1 MYKGDSMM
9 KLVVLDG
16 YTENPGDLSWAP
28 LETLGELTVY
38 DRTDPDDDELIR
50 QRIGDAEIVITN
62 KTPLRAAVLQSCP
75 HLRLVAVLATGY
87 NVVDCAAAKAQGVP
101 VCNVPGYGTMA
112 VAQYA
117 IALLLELCSRVG
129 HHAATVR
136 QGHWAPG
143 GDWCYWDAP
152 LTELAGKTA
161 GIFGY
166 GHIGRQTGRIAAAL
180 GMQVLACTPHP
191 PLDALPGVYFVEKDE
206 LLRRADVILLHCPLT
221 PATQGLICRESI
233 AQMKPGVLI
242 VNNARGGL
250 IVAQDLAEALAGGR
264 VGGAALDVLEKEP
277 PDPDD
282 PLLHAPNCLVTPH
295 ISWAPIECRR
305 RILDV
310 TAQNIRAFFDG
321 APQNIVNL

>member
-38 DRTDPDDDELIR
+38 DRTDPDDDAIIR
-50 QRIGDAEIVITN
+50 RRIGDAEVVITN
-62 KTPLRAAVLQSCP
+62 KTPLRAAVLQNCP
-75 HLRLVAVLATGY
+75 HLCLVAVLATGY
-87 NVVDCAAAKAQGVP
+87 NVVDCAAAKARGVP

-117 IALLLELCSRVG
+117 IALLLELCSQVG
-129 HHAATVR
+129 RHAATVR
-136 QGHWAPG
+136 QGRWAPG

-166 GHIGRQTGRIAAAL
+166 GRIGRQTGRIAAAL

-191 PLDALPGVYFVEKDE
+191 PLDAPPGVRFAEKGE
-206 LLRRADVILLHCPLT
+206 LLRRADVLFLHCPLT

-250 IVAQDLAEALAGGR
+250 IVAKELAEALADGR

-282 PLLHAPNCLVTPH
+282 PLLHASNCLVTPH

-310 TAQNIRAFFDG
+310 TAQNICAFLDG
-321 APQNIVNL
+321 APQNVVNL